1 MVFPGG
7 MGYLGKMGSRDQQ
20 VPLAPLVLAV
30 GGLSTPD
37 GGTVLAHKWKALSWS
52 TLASLE
58 EVGTTTEEVVPIIC
72 VCQNQA
78 QSSPQNTAPPSDTE
92 VGCRAMHLYMEPST
106 NTLYKQHM
114 TTMCLVLCVMCP
126 LDPL

>member
-7 MGYLGKMGSRDQQ
+7 MGYLEKVGNRDQQ
-20 VPLAPLVLAV
+20 VLLAPLVPTV
-30 GGLSTPD
+30 GGLSTPG
-37 GGTVLAHKWKALSWS
+37 GGTVLVHKWTALSWS

-58 EVGTTTEEVVPIIC
+58 EPITTSKEVEPITC
-72 VCQNQA
+72 VCQSKA

-92 VGCRAMHLYMEPST
+92 VACKIMHMYMGQST
-106 NTLYKQHM
+106 RVLCKAHM